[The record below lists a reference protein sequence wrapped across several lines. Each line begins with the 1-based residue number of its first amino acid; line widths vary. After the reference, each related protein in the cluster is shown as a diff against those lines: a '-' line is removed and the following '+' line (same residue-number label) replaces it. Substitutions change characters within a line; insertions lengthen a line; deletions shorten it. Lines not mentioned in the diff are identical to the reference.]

1 MAIRGGTWRKIFHRP
16 VIIVLFKMKRTSI
29 IAAWA
34 IFLVMFLT
42 ATTPGPAVAY
52 VLEGPHV
59 LELSAEAMGAI
70 AALQAN
76 QKLLV
81 YSPMPETAPTVYDET
96 ATYVMPERFRS
107 DIVSDQVQRTHLVF
121 ADSSITVID
130 GRMAVGESPF
140 DLYQQLLRSR
150 TRPRLMR
157 TLNRLGVETAISSLG
172 RLDEKVV
179 FVLGARYP
187 DESVSQLAIDKETFL
202 PIRLLLVDRGTAAA
216 DRRLEIFYR
225 NWQKI
230 QSGWFPFQVDFSI
243 NGRLAREIRVTDL
256 RLNPSIPADMMD
268 LEALKASVALN
279 NTDTPQGKKQDA
291 VDEVQQAV
299 QDFQKK
305 FE

>member
-1 MAIRGGTWRKIFHRP
+1 LAIRGDTCRKIFHRP

-34 IFLVMFLT
+34 VFSVMFFT
-42 ATTPGPAVAY
+42 ATTPGQAIAY

-59 LELSAEAMGAI
+59 LELSAKAMGNI
-70 AALQAN
+70 AALQIN
-76 QKLLV
+76 QKLLI
-81 YSPMPETAPTVYDET
+81 YPQTLETAPTAYDET

-107 DIVSDQVQRTHLVF
+107 DIVSDQIQRTHLVF

-172 RLDEKVV
+172 RIEETVV

-187 DESVSQLAIDKETFL
+187 DESASQLAIDKETFL
-202 PIRLLLVDRGTAAA
+202 PIRLLLVDRGTTDA

-225 NWQKI
+225 NWQKV
-230 QSGWFPFQVDFSI
+230 QSGWFPFQVVFTI

-256 RLNPSIPADMMD
+256 RLNPSIPSELMD

-279 NTDTPQGKKQDA
+279 NADTPQGQKQEA
-291 VDEVQQAV
+291 VDAVQQAV

>member
-1 MAIRGGTWRKIFHRP
+1 MAINPTALRKKRSLTP
-16 VIIVLFKMKRTSI
+16 VRAAFF
-29 IAAWA
+29 IAAISVTLA
-34 IFLVMFLT
+34 M
-42 ATTPGPAVAY
+42 AAAPYRAVAY

-59 LELSAEAMGAI
+59 LELSAKAMGSI
-70 AALQAN
+70 AALQTN
-76 QKLLV
+76 QKLLI
-81 YSPMPETAPTVYDET
+81 YPQSPEAAPTVYDET

-107 DIVSDQVQRTHLVF
+107 DIVSDQIQRTHLVF

-130 GRMAVGESPF
+130 GRMTLGESPF

-172 RLDEKVV
+172 RIKETVV

-187 DESVSQLAIDKETFL
+187 DESASQLAIDKETFL
-202 PIRLLLVDRGTAAA
+202 PIRLLLVDQGSTDAG
-216 DRRLEIFYR
+216 RRLEIFYR
-225 NWQKI
+225 NWQKV
-230 QSGWFPFQVDFSI
+230 QSGWFPYQVDFTV

-256 RLNPSIPADMMD
+256 RLNPSIPSELMD
-268 LEALKASVALN
+268 LEALKASVALHN
-279 NTDTPQGKKQDA
+279 ADTPQGQKQEA
-291 VDEVQQAV
+291 VEAVQQAV

>member
-1 MAIRGGTWRKIFHRP
+1 MAINGSAP
-16 VIIVLFKMKRTSI
+16 MKKRSSTRAWAAVS
-29 IAAWA
+29 IAA
-34 IFLVMFLT
+34 ISIMFAMAAAPL
-42 ATTPGPAVAY
+42 PAVAY

-59 LELSAEAMGAI
+59 LELSAEAMGTI
-70 AALQAN
+70 AALQAD
-76 QKLLV
+76 QKLLI
-81 YSPMPETAPTVYDET
+81 YPQMPESAPTRYDET

-107 DIVSDQVQRTHLVF
+107 DIVSDQIQRTHLVF

-130 GRMAVGESPF
+130 GRLAVGEDPF

-172 RLDEKVV
+172 RLEGTVV

-202 PIRLLLVDRGTAAA
+202 PVRLLLVDQGVAGA

-225 NWQKI
+225 SWRKVQN
-230 QSGWFPFQVDFSI
+230 GWFPFQVDFTI
-243 NGRLAREIRVTDL
+243 NGRLAREIQVADL
-256 RLNPSIPADMMD
+256 RINPSIPADLMD
-268 LEALKASVALN
+268 LEALKASAARN
-279 NTDTPQGKKQDA
+279 DIDTPQAQKQEA
-291 VDEVQQAV
+291 VDAVQQAV
-299 QDFQKK
+299 QDFRKK

>member
-1 MAIRGGTWRKIFHRP
+1 MKVSPIKT
-16 VIIVLFKMKRTSI
+16 IIP
-29 IAAWA
+29 AWA
-34 IFLVMFLT
+34 ALALLLVT

-59 LELSAEAMGAI
+59 LELSAEAMGTI

-130 GRMAVGESPF
+130 GRLAVGEDPF

-230 QSGWFPFQVDFSI
+230 QSGWFPFQVDFYI
-243 NGRLAREIRVTDL
+243 NDRLTREIRVADL

-268 LEALKASVALN
+268 LEALKASIALN
-279 NTDTPQGKKQDA
+279 DTDTPQAQKQDA
-291 VDEVQQAV
+291 VDAVQQAV

>member
-1 MAIRGGTWRKIFHRP
+1 MF
-16 VIIVLFKMKRTSI
+16 S
-29 IAAWA
+29 
-34 IFLVMFLT
+34 VMFLT

-59 LELSAEAMGAI
+59 LELSAEAMGTI

-230 QSGWFPFQVDFSI
+230 QSGWFPFQVDFYI
-243 NGRLAREIRVTDL
+243 NDRLTREIRVADL

-268 LEALKASVALN
+268 LEALKASIALN
-279 NTDTPQGKKQDA
+279 DTDTPQGQKQDA
-291 VDEVQQAV
+291 VDAVQQAV

>member
-1 MAIRGGTWRKIFHRP
+1 MAINGSAP
-16 VIIVLFKMKRTSI
+16 MKNRSSTRAWAAVS
-29 IAAWA
+29 IAAISIMLA
-34 IFLVMFLT
+34 MAAAPL
-42 ATTPGPAVAY
+42 PAVAY

-59 LELSAEAMGAI
+59 LELSAEAMGTI
-70 AALQAN
+70 AALQAD
-76 QKLLV
+76 QKLLI
-81 YSPMPETAPTVYDET
+81 YPQMPESAPTRYDET

-107 DIVSDQVQRTHLVF
+107 DIVSDQIQRTHLVF

-130 GRMAVGESPF
+130 GRLAVGEDPF

-172 RLDEKVV
+172 RIEETVV

-202 PIRLLLVDRGTAAA
+202 PVRLLLVDQGVAGA

-225 NWQKI
+225 SWRKV
-230 QSGWFPFQVDFSI
+230 QSGWFPFQVDFTI
-243 NGRLAREIRVTDL
+243 NGRLAREIQVADL
-256 RLNPSIPADMMD
+256 RINPSIPADLMD
-268 LEALKASVALN
+268 LEALKASAARN
-279 NTDTPQGKKQDA
+279 DIDTPQAQKQEA
-291 VDEVQQAV
+291 VDAVQQAV
-299 QDFQKK
+299 QDFRKK

>member
-1 MAIRGGTWRKIFHRP
+1 MVP
-16 VIIVLFKMKRTSI
+16 LKMKRTSI

-34 IFLVMFLT
+34 VLSVMFLT

-59 LELSAEAMGAI
+59 LELSAEAMGTI
-70 AALQAN
+70 AALQAS
-76 QKLLV
+76 QKLLI
-81 YSPMPETAPTVYDET
+81 YPQTPETAPTVYDET
-96 ATYVMPERFRS
+96 TTYVMPERFRS

-130 GRMAVGESPF
+130 GRIAVGENPF

-157 TLNRLGVETAISSLG
+157 TLNRLGVETAITSLG
-172 RLDEKVV
+172 RIEETVV

-202 PIRLLLVDRGTAAA
+202 PIRLLLVDRGMAAA
-216 DRRLEIFYR
+216 DARLEIFYR
-225 NWQKI
+225 NWQKV
-230 QSGWFPFQVDFSI
+230 QSGWFPFQVVFTI
-243 NGRLAREIRVTDL
+243 NGRLAREIRIADL
-256 RLNPSIPADMMD
+256 RINPSIPADLMD
-268 LEALKASVALN
+268 LEALKASVAFEH
-279 NTDTPQGKKQDA
+279 TDTPEAQKQEA
-291 VDEVQQAV
+291 VDAVQQAV